1 MINQMWVNG
10 ELVESASKQRFEVIN
25 PATEEVITTVP
36 RANGE
41 DVERA
46 VAAANAAFKPWR
58 KMGSLERKEMI
69 HEIARKIRDRG
80 EKLARLITLEGGK
93 PLVEN
98 RDEVEWVASCFEYY
112 AELGRDQI
120 GRVVAPAFE
129 HQMSLVI
136 KEPFG
141 VVGAIVPWNYPILLM
156 AWKVAPALAAGNTV
170 VLKPSELTP
179 LCNLFFAEIFDHLPR
194 GVVNIITGFGKEAGE
209 PLVTSKGTHLI
220 AFTGSVETGRHIAV
234 LAAQQLKKVHL
245 ELGGNDP
252 FIVCDDVD
260 VDIAVRAGAWT
271 ALLNNGQVCT
281 SAERLYVLEPIAKK
295 FIEGI
300 TEFTKSLR
308 LGNPME
314 SGVDLGPLVS
324 EAQRRKVE
332 DRLHR
337 SMQQGARVLC
347 GGKRPEKFRKGYY
360 FEPTVL
366 TEVNDSMEL
375 MRSETFG
382 PLVPIQVVK
391 DIHEAIERANN
402 SEYGLGASILT
413 NDLEKAMMAAE
424 NIKAGTFWINDPL
437 TDNDAAPFGGMRLSG
452 HGRELGI
459 EGLDDFREA
468 KHILID
474 YKLEKKSYWF
484 PYASSLNLTTEAS

>member
-1 MINQMWVNG
+1 MLNRMWINN

-36 RANGE
+36 RGNAE
-41 DVERA
+41 DVAKA
-46 VAAANAAFKPWR
+46 VGAANAAFKSWR
-58 KMGSLERKEMI
+58 KLGSLDM
-69 HEIARKIRDRG
+69 RDMLR
-80 EKLARLITLEGGK
+80 EVAHKLRNRSEELAKLITTEGGK
-93 PLVEN
+93 PLIEN

-112 AELGRDQI
+112 SEIGRDQK

-129 HQMSLVI
+129 HQMSLVV

-141 VVGAIVPWNYPILLM
+141 TVAAIVPWNYPILLM

-170 VLKPSELTP
+170 VIKPSELTP
-179 LCNLFFAEIFDHLPR
+179 LSALFFAEIFDHLPK
-194 GVVNIITGFGKEAGE
+194 GAVNIVSGFGKECGE
-209 PLVTSKGTHLI
+209 PLVTAKGVDVI
-220 AFTGSVETGRHIAV
+220 AFTGSVDTGRHIAT

-260 VDIAVRAGAWT
+260 VDIAVRGAAW
-271 ALLNNGQVCT
+271 AAFLNAGQVCT
-281 SAERLYVLEPIAKK
+281 SAERFYVLEPIAKK
-295 FIEGI
+295 FIEGFVEHAK
-300 TEFTKSLR
+300 TLR
-308 LGNPME
+308 IGNPM
-314 SGVDLGPLVS
+314 GPDVDMGPLAS
-324 EAQRRKVE
+324 DMQRQKVE
-332 DRLHR
+332 NRLALAKK
-337 SMQQGARVLC
+337 QGAKILC
-347 GGKRPEKFRKGYY
+347 GGKRPERFDKGYY
-360 FEPTVL
+360 YEPTVV
-366 TEVNDSMEL
+366 TNVSQEMEL

-382 PLVPIQVVK
+382 PIAPIQVVANI
-391 DIHEAIERANN
+391 DEAIELANN

-413 NDLEKAMMAAE
+413 NDLEKALTAAE

-474 YKLEKKSYWF
+474 YKLEKKRWWF
-484 PYASSLNLTTEAS
+484 PYDWSGPRKT

>member
-1 MINQMWVNG
+1 MITDMWINNEFVAST
-10 ELVESASKQRFEVIN
+10 SAERFEVLN
-25 PATEEVITTVP
+25 PATEEILATVP
-36 RANGE
+36 RGHAE
-41 DVERA
+41 DVECA
-46 VAAANAAFKPWR
+46 VAAAAAAFNSWR
-58 KMGSLERKEMI
+58 KMGSLERKEMM
-69 HEIARKIRDRG
+69 HEIARKIRAHG
-80 EKLARLITLEGGK
+80 EELAQIITLEGGK
-93 PLVEN
+93 PIIEN

-129 HQMSLVI
+129 HQMSLVV

-141 VVGAIVPWNYPILLM
+141 VVACIVPWNYPILLM

-170 VLKPSELTP
+170 VIKPSELTP
-179 LCNLFFAEIFDHLPR
+179 LCNLFFAKIFDHLPK
-194 GVVNIITGFGKEAGE
+194 GVANIITGFGKEAGE
-209 PLVTSKGTHLI
+209 PLVTSKGTQLI
-220 AFTGSVETGRHIAV
+220 AFTGSVETGRHIAM

-252 FIVCDDVD
+252 FIVCNDID

-271 ALLNNGQVCT
+271 AFLNNGQVCT
-281 SAERLYVLEPIAKK
+281 SAERFYVLEPIAKK
-295 FIEGI
+295 FIEGL
-300 TEFTKSLR
+300 TEFSKTLR
-308 LGNPME
+308 LGNPLGP
-314 SGVDLGPLVS
+314 GVDLGPLVS
-324 EAQRRKVE
+324 EAQRRKIEV
-332 DRLHR
+332 RLAQ
-337 SMQQGARVLC
+337 SVQQGAKILS
-347 GGKRPEKFRKGYY
+347 GGKRPEQFQKGYF

-366 TEVNDSMEL
+366 TNVTENMEL

-382 PLVPIQVVK
+382 PIAPIQVVK
-391 DIHEAIERANN
+391 NIEEAIARANA

-413 NDLEKAMMAAE
+413 NDLEKAMLAAE

-452 HGRELGI
+452 HGRELGL
-459 EGLDDFREA
+459 EGLDEFREA

-484 PYASSLNLTTEAS
+484 PYEWKK

>member
-1 MINQMWVNG
+1 MLNHMWING
-10 ELVESASKQRFEVIN
+10 ESFESAGKQRFEVVN

-36 RANGE
+36 RGNAE

-46 VAAANAAFKPWR
+46 VAAANAAFKHWR
-58 KMGSLERKEMI
+58 KIGSLERKEMM
-69 HEIARKIRDRG
+69 HEIARKIRARG
-80 EKLARLITLEGGK
+80 EELAQLITREGGK
-93 PLVEN
+93 PVIEN

-120 GRVVAPAFE
+120 GRVVAPVFE

-156 AWKVAPALAAGNTV
+156 SWKVAPALAAGNTV

-179 LCNLFFAEIFDHLPR
+179 LCNLFFAEIFDHLPK
-194 GVVNIITGFGKEAGE
+194 GVVNIVCGYGKECGE
-209 PLVTSKGTHLI
+209 PMVTSKGTHLI
-220 AFTGSVETGRHIAV
+220 AFTGSVDTGRHIAI

-252 FIVCDDVD
+252 FIVCDDID
-260 VDIAVRAGAWT
+260 VDTAVRAAAWT
-271 ALLNNGQVCT
+271 AFLNNGQVCT
-281 SAERLYVLEPIAKK
+281 SAERFYVLEPIAEK
-295 FIEGI
+295 FIEGMA
-300 TEFTKSLR
+300 EFSKSLR
-308 LGNPME
+308 LGNPM
-314 SGVDLGPLVS
+314 GPDVDLGPLVS
-324 EAQRRKVE
+324 ETQRTKVE
-332 DRLHR
+332 ARLAQ
-337 SMQQGARVLC
+337 SVQQGAKIVS
-347 GGKRPEKFRKGYY
+347 GGKRPARFAKGFY

-366 TEVNDSMEL
+366 TNVDENMEL

-382 PLVPIQVVK
+382 PIAPIQVVK
-391 DIHEAIERANN
+391 NIEEAIARANN

-413 NDLEKAMMAAE
+413 NDLERAMLAAE

-474 YKLEKKSYWF
+474 YKLERKGYWF
-484 PYASSLNLTTEAS
+484 PYEWKKQPESGN

>member
-1 MINQMWVNG
+1 MLNLMWING
-10 ELVESASKQRFEVIN
+10 EFVESASTQRFEVIN

-36 RANGE
+36 RGNGE

-46 VAAANAAFKPWR
+46 VAAANAAYLHWR
-58 KMGSLERKEMI
+58 KIGSLERKEML
-69 HEIARKIRDRG
+69 HEVARKIRTRG
-80 EKLARLITLEGGK
+80 EELAQLITSEGGK
-93 PLVEN
+93 PVIEN

-120 GRVVAPAFE
+120 GRVVAPVFE
-129 HQMSLVI
+129 HQMSLVV

-141 VVGAIVPWNYPILLM
+141 VVAAIVPWNYPILLM

-179 LCNLFFAEIFDHLPR
+179 LCNLFFAEIFDHLPQ
-194 GVVNIITGFGKEAGE
+194 GVVNIVCGFGKECGE
-209 PLVTSKGTHLI
+209 PMVTSPGTHLV
-220 AFTGSVETGRHIAV
+220 AFTGSVDTGRHLAV
-234 LAAQQLKKVHL
+234 LAAQQLKKIHL

-252 FIVCDDVD
+252 FIVCDDID
-260 VDIAVRAGAWT
+260 VDTAVRAAAWT
-271 ALLNNGQVCT
+271 AFLNNGQVCT
-281 SAERLYVLEPIAKK
+281 SAERFYVLEPIAKK
-295 FIEGI
+295 FIEGMA
-300 TEFTKSLR
+300 EFSKSLR
-308 LGNPME
+308 LGNPM
-314 SGVDLGPLVS
+314 GPDVDLGPLVS
-324 EAQRRKVE
+324 EAQRQKVE
-332 DRLHR
+332 ARLAQGV
-337 SMQQGARVLC
+337 QQGAKIIT
-347 GGKRPEKFRKGYY
+347 GGKRPAQFDRGYF

-366 TEVNDSMEL
+366 TQVDESMEI

-382 PLVPIQVVK
+382 PLAPIQVVK
-391 DIHEAIERANN
+391 NIEEAIARANH

-413 NDLEKAMMAAE
+413 NDLEKAMLAAE

-474 YKLEKKSYWF
+474 YKLERKSYWF
-484 PYASSLNLTTEAS
+484 PYRWEK

>member
-1 MINQMWVNG
+1 MINQMWIQG
-10 ELVESASKQRFEVIN
+10 GLVESASKQRFEVIN
-25 PATEEVITTVP
+25 PATEEVINTVP
-36 RANGE
+36 RGNAE

-46 VAAANAAFKPWR
+46 VTAANVAFKHWR
-58 KMGSLERKEMI
+58 RIGSLERKEMM
-69 HEIARKIRDRG
+69 HETARKIRARG
-80 EKLARLITLEGGK
+80 EELAQLITLEGGK
-93 PLVEN
+93 PLIEN

-120 GRVVAPAFE
+120 GRVVAPVFE

-156 AWKVAPALAAGNTV
+156 SWKVAPALAAGNTV

-179 LCNLFFAEIFDHLPR
+179 LCSLFFAEIFDHLPK
-194 GVVNIITGFGKEAGE
+194 GVVNIVCGFGKECGE
-209 PLVTSKGTHLI
+209 PLVTSQGTHLI
-220 AFTGSVETGRHIAV
+220 AFTGSVDTGRHIAV

-252 FIVCDDVD
+252 FIVCDDID
-260 VDIAVRAGAWT
+260 VDTAVRAAAWT
-271 ALLNNGQVCT
+271 AFLNNGQVCT
-281 SAERLYVLEPIAKK
+281 SAERFYVLEPMAKK
-295 FIEGI
+295 FVDGMVA
-300 TEFTKSLR
+300 FTKSLR
-308 LGNPME
+308 LGNPM
-314 SGVDLGPLVS
+314 GPDVDLGPLVS
-324 EAQRRKVE
+324 EAQRQKVE
-332 DRLHR
+332 TRLAQ
-337 SMQQGARVLC
+337 SVQQGAKIMS
-347 GGKRPEKFRKGYY
+347 GGKRPAQFTKGYF

-366 TEVNDSMEL
+366 TNVDETMPL
-375 MRSETFG
+375 MCSETFG
-382 PLVPIQVVK
+382 PIAPIQVVK
-391 DIHEAIERANN
+391 NIEEAIERANN

-413 NDLEKAMMAAE
+413 NDLEKAMLAAE

-474 YKLEKKSYWF
+474 YRLERKSYWF
-484 PYASSLNLTTEAS
+484 PYRWEKVE

>member
-1 MINQMWVNG
+1 MLNHMWING
-10 ELVESASKQRFEVIN
+10 EPVESASKQRFEVVN
-25 PATEEVITTVP
+25 PATEETITTVP
-36 RANGE
+36 RGNAE

-46 VAAANAAFKPWR
+46 VTAANAAFKHWR
-58 KMGSLERKEMI
+58 KMGSLERKEMM
-69 HEIARKIRDRG
+69 HEIARKIRARG
-80 EKLARLITLEGGK
+80 EELAQLITLEGGK
-93 PLVEN
+93 PIIEN

-120 GRVVAPAFE
+120 GRVVAPVFE

-156 AWKVAPALAAGNTV
+156 SWKVAPALAAGNTV

-179 LCNLFFAEIFDHLPR
+179 LCNLFFAEIFDHLPK
-194 GVVNIITGFGKEAGE
+194 GVVNIVCGFGKECGE
-209 PLVTSKGTHLI
+209 PMVTSKGTHLI
-220 AFTGSVETGRHIAV
+220 AFTGSVDTGRHIAM

-260 VDIAVRAGAWT
+260 VDTAVRAAAWT
-271 ALLNNGQVCT
+271 AFLNNGQVCT
-281 SAERLYVLEPIAKK
+281 SAERFYVLEPIAKK
-295 FIEGI
+295 FIEGMA
-300 TEFTKSLR
+300 EFSKTLR
-308 LGNPME
+308 LGNPM
-314 SGVDLGPLVS
+314 GPDVDLGPLVS
-324 EAQRRKVE
+324 DAQRQKVE
-332 DRLHR
+332 ARLAQ
-337 SMQQGARVLC
+337 SIQQGAKIVS
-347 GGKRPEKFRKGYY
+347 GGKRPAQFSKGYF

-366 TEVNDSMEL
+366 THVDENMAL
-375 MRSETFG
+375 MQSETFG
-382 PLVPIQVVK
+382 PIAPIQVVK
-391 DIHEAIERANN
+391 DIEEAIARANN

-413 NDLEKAMMAAE
+413 NDLEKAMLAAE

-474 YKLEKKSYWF
+474 YKLERKGYWF
-484 PYASSLNLTTEAS
+484 PYRWEKHNQA

>member
-1 MINQMWVNG
+1 MITDMWINNEFV
-10 ELVESASKQRFEVIN
+10 ASKSAQRFEVLN
-25 PATEEVITTVP
+25 PATEEILAMVP
-36 RANGE
+36 RGKAE
-41 DVERA
+41 DAERA
-46 VAAANAAFKPWR
+46 VAAAAGAFNSWR
-58 KMGSLERKEMI
+58 KMGSLERKEMM
-69 HEIARKIRDRG
+69 HEIARKIRAHG
-80 EKLARLITLEGGK
+80 EELAQIITLEGGK
-93 PLVEN
+93 PIIEN

-129 HQMSLVI
+129 HQMSLVV

-141 VVGAIVPWNYPILLM
+141 VVACIVPWNYPILLM

-170 VLKPSELTP
+170 VIKPSELTP
-179 LCNLFFAEIFDHLPR
+179 LCNLFFAKIFDHLPK
-194 GVVNIITGFGKEAGE
+194 GVANIITGFGKEAGE
-209 PLVTSKGTHLI
+209 PLVTSKGTQLI
-220 AFTGSVETGRHIAV
+220 AFTGSVETGRHIAM

-252 FIVCDDVD
+252 FIVCDDID

-271 ALLNNGQVCT
+271 AFLNNGQVCT
-281 SAERLYVLEPIAKK
+281 SAERFYVLEPIAKK
-295 FIEGI
+295 FIEGL
-300 TEFTKSLR
+300 TEFSKTLR
-308 LGNPME
+308 LGNPLGP
-314 SGVDLGPLVS
+314 GVDLGPLVS
-324 EAQRRKVE
+324 EAQRQKIE
-332 DRLHR
+332 ARLAQ
-337 SMQQGARVLC
+337 SVQQGAKILS
-347 GGKRPEKFRKGYY
+347 GGKRPEQFQKGYF

-366 TEVNDSMEL
+366 TNVNESMEL

-382 PLVPIQVVK
+382 PLAPIQVVK
-391 DIHEAIERANN
+391 NIEEAIARANA

-413 NDLEKAMMAAE
+413 NDLEKAMLAAE

-452 HGRELGI
+452 HGRELGL
-459 EGLDDFREA
+459 EGLDEFREA

-484 PYASSLNLTTEAS
+484 PYA

>member
-1 MINQMWVNG
+1 MLNQMWING
-10 ELVESASKQRFEVIN
+10 ESVESVGQQRFEVIN

-36 RANGE
+36 RGNAE

-46 VAAANAAFKPWR
+46 VAAANAAFKHWR
-58 KMGSLERKEMI
+58 KMGSLERKEMM
-69 HEIARKIRDRG
+69 HEIAHKLRAHG
-80 EKLARLITLEGGK
+80 EELAELITREGGK
-93 PLVEN
+93 PIIEN

-120 GRVVAPAFE
+120 GRVVAPVFE

-156 AWKVAPALAAGNTV
+156 SWKVAPALAAGNTV

-179 LCNLFFAEIFDHLPR
+179 LSNLFFAKIFDHLPK
-194 GVVNIITGFGKEAGE
+194 GVVNIVSGYGKECGE
-209 PLVTSKGTHLI
+209 PMVISKGTHLI
-220 AFTGSVETGRHIAV
+220 AFTGSVDTGRHIAI

-252 FIVCDDVD
+252 FIVCDDID
-260 VDIAVRAGAWT
+260 VDTAVRAAAWT
-271 ALLNNGQVCT
+271 AFLNNGQVCT
-281 SAERLYVLEPIAKK
+281 SAERFYVLEPIAKK
-295 FIEGI
+295 FIEGMA
-300 TEFTKSLR
+300 EFSKTLR
-308 LGNPME
+308 LGNPM
-314 SGVDLGPLVS
+314 GPDVDLGPLVS
-324 EAQRRKVE
+324 EAQRKKVE
-332 DRLHR
+332 DRLAR
-337 SMQQGARVLC
+337 SVQQGAKVVS
-347 GGKRPEKFRKGYY
+347 GGKRPAQFTKGYF

-366 TEVNDSMEL
+366 TNVDENMEL

-382 PLVPIQVVK
+382 PIAPIQVVK
-391 DIHEAIERANN
+391 NIEEAIERANN

-413 NDLEKAMMAAE
+413 NDLERAMLAAE

-459 EGLDDFREA
+459 EGLDGFREA

-484 PYASSLNLTTEAS
+484 PYEWKRSKSE